1 MHLQNNLM
9 LFSLKFPTTFIFL
22 AAIFFS
28 VGANAQMDYPIFKH
42 HTEIKPSD
50 SEKLTLSIYNLS
62 YINNTEYFGKIPYSG
77 TLFGYQLIPELK
89 YQPTS
94 RFVIKA
100 GLYAQKEFG
109 RKEYTS
115 FIPTFSVKYKAIHSS
130 YILGTLEGNINH
142 GFIEPIYDYKLLL
155 NERLENGFQF
165 FVDTKPYSHDF
176 YINWRRAI
184 HVGDPFKEEFDIG
197 YSAKINLINKE
208 NFQVKIPLQMLYSH
222 KGGQYDAAKDA
233 PLTSLVNSAIGISLN
248 YDRPDE
254 FFSGIGFDNY
264 YVNYKDISGTKVQPF
279 SEGNAYLSHLLM
291 KFKYFDIDMR
301 YWKGEGFINPRGNSL
316 FGSLSET
323 HPNYFEKKR
332 TLFFTSFIYNTTIF
346 KGANFNFRVTPYH
359 DFGEN
364 LTEYS
369 YEMYFSYQLD
379 LLLGKIKNSLK

>member
-1 MHLQNNLM
+1 MTFPLKY
-9 LFSLKFPTTFIFL
+9 FSILIL
-22 AAIFFS
+22 AIAIFISFD
-28 VGANAQMDYPIFKH
+28 ANAQMDYPIFKH
-42 HTEIKPSD
+42 TTEIKPSD
-50 SEKLTLSIYNLS
+50 SEKLSLSIYNLS
-62 YINNTEYFGKIPYSG
+62 YINNTEYFGKIPLSG

-100 GLYAQKEFG
+100 GVYAQKEFG

-115 FIPTFSVKYKAIHSS
+115 FLPTFSVKYKAKNSA

-165 FVDTKPYSHDF
+165 FVDTKSYSHDF

-197 YSAKINLINKE
+197 YSAKINLINKP
-208 NFQVKIPLQMLYSH
+208 NLQLRIPVQMLYSH
-222 KGGQYDAAKDA
+222 KGGQFDTDKDQ
-233 PLTSLVNSAIGISLN
+233 PLTSLVNNAIGVSLN
-248 YDRPDE
+248 VDRKDG
-254 FFSGIGFDNY
+254 FFGGFGFDNY

-279 SEGNAYLSHLLM
+279 NEGNAYLSHLLL
-291 KFKYFDIDMR
+291 KFKYFDIDFR
-301 YWKGEGFINPRGNSL
+301 YWDSKGFINPRGNAL
-316 FGSLSET
+316 FGSLSQT
-323 HPNYFEKKR
+323 HPNYFEKNR

-359 DFGEN
+359 DFGEK

-379 LLLGKIKNSLK
+379 VLLGKIKNSIK